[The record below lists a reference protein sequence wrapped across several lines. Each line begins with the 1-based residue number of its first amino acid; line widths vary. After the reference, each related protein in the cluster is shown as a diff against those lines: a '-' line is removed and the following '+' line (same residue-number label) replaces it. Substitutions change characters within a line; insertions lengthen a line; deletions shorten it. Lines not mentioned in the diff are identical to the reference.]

1 MKYIVVLGDG
11 MADLPIDEFSGQTPM
26 EAAEKPYMNYLAAHG
41 TCGMAK
47 PCPTI
52 CLPAAIQ
59 PICRSW
65 GTIRINTTAG
75 VRR

>member
-26 EAAEKPYMNYLAAHG
+26 EAAEKPYMNYLARTAP
-41 TCGMAK
+41 AAWQK

-52 CLPAAIQ
+52 CLPARYSQ
-59 PICRSW
+59 FV
-65 GTIRINTTAG
+65 GHG
-75 VRR
+75 VQSA